1 MGKKLFK
8 ETKIGKFLSANGSG
22 IVNSLGGVLPNNG
35 VFGLVKNLIGKDDKM
50 SIEDKEKAIKLLE
63 IEMTEMQEISNRW
76 SADMSASGTFL
87 SKNVRPI
94 TLMFFSVSYVIG
106 WYLNYELDSITGLVS
121 LIIGSYFGSRGFE
134 KIMGNNKH
142 K

>member
-1 MGKKLFK
+1 MAKKFK
-8 ETKIGKFLSANGSG
+8 DTKIGKFLSANGSG
-22 IVNSLGGVLPNNG
+22 IVNSLGDVLPDNG
-35 VFGLVKNLIGKDDKM
+35 VFGLVKNLIDKDDKM
-50 SIEDKEKAIKLLE
+50 PVEDKEKAMKLLE
-63 IEMTEMQEISNRW
+63 MEMTEMQEISNRW
-76 SADMSASGTFL
+76 SSDMSASGTFL

-106 WYLNYELDSITGLVS
+106 WYLGYELDSITGLLS
-121 LIIGSYFGSRGFE
+121 LIVGSYFGSRGIE